1 MMGSMTFRDRALAGQ
16 RLFVEFPDDR
26 LADWLPAAEVLV
38 QEGLAAWA
46 LPVAQLD
53 LLPEALAV
61 FGRRARVGVRGA
73 ATPQDVARAAAS
85 GAHFVTSPVAS
96 PALADA
102 AGEVPFLAGALTPTE
117 VMAAAAGGGA
127 VQVVPADVLGTAYA
141 RTLPRLLPAVE
152 LVATGRLER
161 FQTELWLQAGA
172 AAVGLVGVILRP
184 ESGPGAAADDTPNDL
199 EEVRRRAQSYR
210 LLDLGTAS

>member
-1 MMGSMTFRDRALAGQ
+1 MTFRDRALAGQ

-46 LPVAQLD
+46 FPIAQLD

-73 ATPQDVARAAAS
+73 LTPDDVARAAAS

-96 PALADA
+96 PALADT
-102 AGEVPFLAGALTPTE
+102 AGDLPFLPGGLTPTE
-117 VMAAAAGGGA
+117 VLTAARGGA
-127 VQVVPADVLGTAYA
+127 VQVVPADALGTAYA
-141 RTLPRLLPAVE
+141 RTLPRLLPGVE

-161 FQTELWLQAGA
+161 FQAELWLQGGA
-172 AAVGLVGVILRP
+172 AAVGLSGVVLRP
-184 ESGPGAAADDTPNDL
+184 ESGPGVSADDVPNDL
-199 EEVRRRAQSYR
+199 AEVRRRAQSYR
-210 LLDLGTAS
+210 FLDVLPAS